1 MSWRVHYLSEDQTV
15 KFKGGI
21 SISWGRWSSPPPGGQ
36 RHLLLGYYNAATLV
50 WIIRSTVPV
59 ACLLTKVSFA
69 DECCS
74 DTCTQSRVFG
84 GHVTL
89 VSLNERKPSLEILN
103 KNNSK
108 RYTCTKI
115 RQKSNEIDFYTCF
128 PSSSVWKCG
137 HVFSWLKLN
146 FCSRHTDPVPW
157 TGNTGN
163 VSAIISE
170 TWKTTYFVFKK
181 KSILNKRNFGKKR
194 TNLELSNNCCQA
206 KVTRE
211 KCRAGTQTHFSYCN
225 LLGINSDRS
234 FAYNWLFIFL
244 KISLQNTRGS
254 NCASN

>member
-1 MSWRVHYLSEDQTV
+1 MKVP
-15 KFKGGI
+15 
-21 SISWGRWSSPPPGGQ
+21 PPPGGQ

-181 KSILNKRNFGKKR
+181 NQSWIKEILEKKER
-194 TNLELSNNCCQA
+194 TWSLATIVA
-206 KVTRE
+206 KP
-211 KCRAGTQTHFSYCN
+211 K
-225 LLGINSDRS
+225 
-234 FAYNWLFIFL
+234 
-244 KISLQNTRGS
+244 
-254 NCASN
+254 